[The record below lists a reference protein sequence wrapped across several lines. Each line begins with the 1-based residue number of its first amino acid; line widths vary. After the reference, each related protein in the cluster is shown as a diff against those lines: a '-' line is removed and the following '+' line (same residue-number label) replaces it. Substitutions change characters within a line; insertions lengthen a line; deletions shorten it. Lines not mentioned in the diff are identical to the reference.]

1 MSDTQINQHK
11 VEFINANRYVISII
25 FFRFSIGFL
34 LSAIYIFFFRSSID
48 KILTDVSTDTID
60 FIILITS
67 MSILSLMSYLYLIK
81 APTPLKILLR
91 DGVVSRKYFDAYNEK
106 ISIMHEADIEQLRL
120 QIELNESFIKPM
132 NEVIQESDEAAIN
145 IVERTRNLDAQATEL
160 INFLR
165 KADFDNMDM
174 ADEIDNNTEVIVE
187 IGDYIKSLPLY
198 IQKERDSNKAI
209 CEQVQVFS
217 SAISVIQD
225 IAGQT
230 NLLALNA
237 AIEAA
242 RAGDSGRG
250 FAVVADEV
258 RKLAIKSSEAATNI
272 EATIETINK
281 TVMSHNDEELSTQ
294 MMQGIDRAVKLST
307 FVANL
312 SSNYEDMRNFYKTSL
327 TVTTQHNV
335 DLAEDIVEMLGSI
348 QFQDIIRQRIQRILD
363 SMGKQ
368 ELISRRYLEKLK
380 TQDVSRT
387 DELMESKDTID
398 DYLSNNKRHKSLDN
412 NAHEEPVIEFF

>member
-25 FFRFSIGFL
+25 FFRFLIGFL

-48 KILTDVSTDTID
+48 KILTDVSIDTID